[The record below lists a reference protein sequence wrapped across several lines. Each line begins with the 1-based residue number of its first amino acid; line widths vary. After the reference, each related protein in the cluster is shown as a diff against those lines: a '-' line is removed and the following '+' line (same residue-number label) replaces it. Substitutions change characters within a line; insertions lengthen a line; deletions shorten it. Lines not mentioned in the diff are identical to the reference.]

1 MQLIGKEIG
10 RVINIFCMIA
20 LIVCYDHGIRNH
32 SRRVANIILSDKDVT
47 DITNKLVLD
56 ADITDASLGIIEDD
70 EIKD

>member
-1 MQLIGKEIG
+1 
-10 RVINIFCMIA
+10 MIA